1 MIHSS
6 KAKFFIDHSCR
17 IWMRPINLRQIE
29 AFKAVIENGTISRA
43 ALMLHISQ
51 PAMSKLI
58 AHMEADTGLRLF
70 DRLKGRVAPTE
81 QAMRLYE
88 EVDRIFAGVR
98 QVANAV
104 DAIRREAQG
113 RLAVGVMPALAGSFI
128 QRATSGFLQS
138 HPNVF
143 CLVQSLSSQ
152 WVVDRMV
159 MKKLD
164 FGVVSAGIDNP
175 NVALE
180 PLMEHPLVCIMP
192 LEHPLTARGHIE
204 PPDLD
209 QVSFVT
215 FHPDAYVGH
224 VIERVLDTYKV
235 RLKSV
240 LITNV
245 APTLCEFVAAGL
257 GVSLVH
263 PLMLSGLEN
272 RLAVRRFEPEI
283 PFNFQLCRSIDNRNA
298 PLVEAFAQE
307 SRAVATQ
314 ISRSFLGAS

>member
-1 MIHSS
+1 
-6 KAKFFIDHSCR
+6 
-17 IWMRPINLRQIE
+17 MRPINLRQIE

-58 AHMEADTGLRLF
+58 SHMEADTGLRLF
-70 DRLKGRVAPTE
+70 DRLKGRLAPTE
-81 QAMRLYE
+81 QAMRLYD

-128 QRATSGFLQS
+128 QRATSGFLKS

-164 FGVVSAGIDNP
+164 VGLVSAGIDNP
-175 NVALE
+175 YVALE
-180 PLMEHPLVCIMP
+180 PLIEHPLVCIMP
-192 LEHPLTARGHIE
+192 LDHPLTAKTHIE
-204 PPDLD
+204 PQDLD
-209 QVSFVT
+209 QIPFVT

-224 VIERVLDTYKV
+224 VIDRIFDTYKIQV
-235 RLKSV
+235 KSV
-240 LITNV
+240 LVTNV
-245 APTLCEFVAAGL
+245 APTLCEFVAAGI
-257 GVSLVH
+257 GVALVH

-298 PLVEAFAQE
+298 PLVEAFANE
-307 SRAVATQ
+307 SRTLAAQ
-314 ISRSFLGAS
+314 ISRSLLG

>member
-1 MIHSS
+1 
-6 KAKFFIDHSCR
+6 
-17 IWMRPINLRQIE
+17 MRPINLRQIE

-51 PAMSKLI
+51 PALSKLI
-58 AHMEADTGLRLF
+58 AHMEADSGLRLF
-70 DRLKGRVAPTE
+70 DRLKGRIAPTE
-81 QAMRLYE
+81 QAMRLYD

-98 QVANAV
+98 QIANAV

-128 QRATSGFLQS
+128 QRATSGFLAS
-138 HPNVF
+138 HPDVF

-152 WVVDRMV
+152 WVVDRIV

-164 FGVVSAGIDNP
+164 VGLVSAGIDNP
-175 NVALE
+175 YVALE

-192 LEHPLTARGHIE
+192 LNHPLAARSYVE
-204 PPDLD
+204 PQDLD
-209 QVSFVT
+209 QIPFVT
-215 FHPDAYVGH
+215 FHADAYVGH
-224 VIERVLDTYKV
+224 VIDRMLDSNKIRV
-235 RLKSV
+235 KSV

-257 GVSLVH
+257 GVALVH

-272 RLAVRRFEPEI
+272 RLAVRRFEPEL

-298 PLVEAFAQE
+298 PLVEAFAQQA
-307 SRAVATQ
+307 RTVAAQ
-314 ISRSFLGAS
+314 ISRMFLGEA

>member
-1 MIHSS
+1 MGQRGRHQHDGQHDQDRMQTGVPLRGSGGCRHAMKISNSRPTSERVRKLAVTSRCEGSCARRCYAGMIHSS

-175 NVALE
+175 
-180 PLMEHPLVCIMP
+180 
-192 LEHPLTARGHIE
+192 
-204 PPDLD
+204 
-209 QVSFVT
+209 
-215 FHPDAYVGH
+215 
-224 VIERVLDTYKV
+224 
-235 RLKSV
+235 
-240 LITNV
+240 
-245 APTLCEFVAAGL
+245 
-257 GVSLVH
+257 
-263 PLMLSGLEN
+263 
-272 RLAVRRFEPEI
+272 
-283 PFNFQLCRSIDNRNA
+283 
-298 PLVEAFAQE
+298 
-307 SRAVATQ
+307 
-314 ISRSFLGAS
+314 

>member
-1 MIHSS
+1 
-6 KAKFFIDHSCR
+6 
-17 IWMRPINLRQIE
+17 MRPINLRQIE

-70 DRLKGRVAPTE
+70 DRLKGRLAPTE

-128 QRATSGFLQS
+128 RRATSSFLKS
-138 HPNVF
+138 HPKVF

-164 FGVVSAGIDNP
+164 VGLVSAGIDNP
-175 NVALE
+175 YVTLE
-180 PLMEHPLVCIMP
+180 PLIEHPLVCIMP
-192 LEHPLTARGHIE
+192 LDHPLTAKTHIE
-204 PPDLD
+204 PQDLD
-209 QVSFVT
+209 QIPFVT

-224 VIERVLDTYKV
+224 VIDRIFETYKIRV
-235 RLKSV
+235 KSV
-240 LITNV
+240 LVTNV
-245 APTLCEFVAAGL
+245 APTLCEFVAAGI
-257 GVSLVH
+257 GVALVH
-263 PLMLSGLEN
+263 PLMLSGLED

-283 PFNFQLCRSIDNRNA
+283 PFNFQLCRSVDNRNA

-307 SRAVATQ
+307 SRTLAAQ
-314 ISRSFLGAS
+314 ISRSLLG

>member
-1 MIHSS
+1 
-6 KAKFFIDHSCR
+6 
-17 IWMRPINLRQIE
+17 MRPINLRQIE

-58 AHMEADTGLRLF
+58 SHMEADTGLRLF
-70 DRLKGRVAPTE
+70 DRLKGRLAPTE

-128 QRATSGFLQS
+128 RRATSGFLKS

-164 FGVVSAGIDNP
+164 VGLVSAGIDNP
-175 NVALE
+175 NVTLE
-180 PLMEHPLVCIMP
+180 PLIEHPLVCIMP
-192 LEHPLTARGHIE
+192 LDHPLTAKTHIE
-204 PPDLD
+204 PQDLD
-209 QVSFVT
+209 QIPFVT

-224 VIERVLDTYKV
+224 VIDRMFETYKIQV
-235 RLKSV
+235 KSV
-240 LITNV
+240 LVTNV
-245 APTLCEFVAAGL
+245 APTLCEFVAAGI
-257 GVSLVH
+257 GVALVH

-283 PFNFQLCRSIDNRNA
+283 PFNFQLCRSIDSRNA
-298 PLVEAFAQE
+298 PLVEAFAEE
-307 SRAVATQ
+307 SRTLAAQ
-314 ISRSFLGAS
+314 ISRSLLG

>member
-1 MIHSS
+1 
-6 KAKFFIDHSCR
+6 
-17 IWMRPINLRQIE
+17 MRPINLRQIE

-58 AHMEADTGLRLF
+58 SHMEADTGLRLF
-70 DRLKGRVAPTE
+70 DRLKGRLAPTE

-128 QRATSGFLQS
+128 RRATSGFLKS

-164 FGVVSAGIDNP
+164 VGLVSAGIDNP
-175 NVALE
+175 NVTLE
-180 PLMEHPLVCIMP
+180 PLIEHPLVCIMP
-192 LEHPLTARGHIE
+192 RDHPLTAKTHIE
-204 PPDLD
+204 PQDLD
-209 QVSFVT
+209 QIPFVT

-224 VIERVLDTYKV
+224 VIDRMFETYKIQV
-235 RLKSV
+235 KSV
-240 LITNV
+240 LVTNV
-245 APTLCEFVAAGL
+245 APTLCEFVAAGI
-257 GVSLVH
+257 GVALVH

-283 PFNFQLCRSIDNRNA
+283 PFNFQLCRSIDSRNA
-298 PLVEAFAQE
+298 PLVEAFAEE
-307 SRAVATQ
+307 SRTLAAQ
-314 ISRSFLGAS
+314 ISRSLLG